1 MASTPQPLVSPVV
14 RIVQEKRMCPDFEP
28 SRNGGVGRGMKPC
41 TPILRWTAA
50 LLAAAMMCSCHSTR
64 YPRRTAA
71 TGALIGA
78 GTGALIGSG
87 SGNAGRGALIG
98 ATVGAIAGG
107 AYGNHRV
114 RKHSR
119 HGYNYYRSAYDL
131 PAYSYRPNPYRRAA
145 FYRPVPVNPYYY

>member
-1 MASTPQPLVSPVV
+1 
-14 RIVQEKRMCPDFEP
+14 
-28 SRNGGVGRGMKPC
+28 MKPC

-50 LLAAAMMCSCHSTR
+50 LLAAALLSSCHSTS

-107 AYGNHRV
+107 AYGKHRV

-119 HGYNYYRSAYDL
+119 YGYNYYRPAYNL
-131 PAYSYRPNPYRRAA
+131 PAYSYRPSAHRRAD
-145 FYRPVPVNPYYY
+145 FYRPLPMNPYYY